1 MRIPGQ
7 TTSRPPPAIFKVDV
21 SCGTSSPSFLVPFAF
36 LTAVIS
42 NLACS
47 SITGSLLF
55 VSMFGHYYAVV
66 RTHASTNHY
75 RGPDTTGISIPITYP
90 FVYFAALRVTNLAIY
105 NALLYGIGIPSLS
118 CYFLPAIYRHSLLF
132 HLYPPPYDWIS
143 TTRNLKTLIRGRI
156 IFKFKYLFV

>member
-66 RTHASTNHY
+66 RTYASTNHY

-105 NALLYGIGIPSLS
+105 NALLYGIGILSLS
-118 CYFLPAIYRHSLLF
+118 CYTFCQQYTDIAYYFISILLLTTESALYKMLRH
-132 HLYPPPYDWIS
+132 
-143 TTRNLKTLIRGRI
+143 
-156 IFKFKYLFV
+156 